1 MNAILPTLVII
12 AAYMLAVFLYYLWQ
26 APRRVV
32 SKVLTLLS
40 HEVTEVL
47 DGWTVQLSQV
57 GLGVLIL
64 ISGPGPLIPL
74 RCAVQDKHGDTRTQ
88 TKGGTVGPGV
98 IVVPVVSLT
107 YPGDWSAPLEGGK
120 FGFTRT
126 WVGVPEAGRTV
137 AAGWFKAAMRP
148 SAKQRNDLS

>member
-120 FGFTRT
+120 FGFTWT